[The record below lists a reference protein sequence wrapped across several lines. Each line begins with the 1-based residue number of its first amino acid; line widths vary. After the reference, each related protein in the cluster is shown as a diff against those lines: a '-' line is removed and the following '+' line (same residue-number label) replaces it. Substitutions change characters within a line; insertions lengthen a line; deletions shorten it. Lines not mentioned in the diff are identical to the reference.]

1 MRDMVVRMARNGSG
15 AVEEVLALAKERP
28 EMGVLRAARELR
40 NRGVRLSPSG
50 VRAIWA
56 RHNLGTS
63 YERLLSRKR
72 ERSGEAAVLSD
83 TQRALLQRIRVSR
96 RLSSRGKIDVSP
108 QGRREQLITAAAR
121 VIGEKG
127 YERASLHEICAA
139 AGILPG
145 SLYYHFKSKEDLF
158 IKVHAEGFRQLNDAV
173 DRAIAAHSDPWRRLE
188 AACAAHLELLVASDD
203 VSLVAGTSLF
213 HSAEPALQR
222 RLNRDRIA
230 YEKRFR
236 AMIGALPLRAE
247 VDQTLLRL
255 TLLGALNWT
264 KIWYQPG
271 RKTPAQ
277 IARHLVQH
285 LLRGALDARSTD
297 ATRRLAALAVA

>member
-1 MRDMVVRMARNGSG
+1 MATRSRN
-15 AVEEVLALAKERP
+15 ATEAVLALARHRP
-28 EMGVLRAARELR
+28 ELGVVRAARELR
-40 NRGVRLSPSG
+40 KRGVRLSPSG
-50 VRAIWA
+50 IREIWA

-63 YERLLSRKR
+63 YQRLLSRKR
-72 ERSGEAAVLSD
+72 EGSGDEAALSEA
-83 TQRALLQRIRVSR
+83 QRALLQRMRVSR
-96 RLSSRGKIDVSP
+96 RIGP
-108 QGRREQLITAAAR
+108 AGAEAPARREQLIAAAAR

-127 YERASLHEICAA
+127 YERASLQEICAA

-158 IKVHAEGFRQLNDAV
+158 IKVHAEGFRQLNETV
-173 DRAIAAHSDPWRRLE
+173 DRAVGAQSDPWRRLE

-230 YEKRFR
+230 YEERFR
-236 AMIGALPLRAE
+236 AMIAALPLPRE

-255 TLLGALNWT
+255 TLFGALNWT

-271 RKTPAQ
+271 RKTPAE
-277 IARHLVQH
+277 IAQHLVQR
-285 LLRGALDARSTD
+285 LLRGALDAGASETP
-297 ATRRLAALAVA
+297 RRLAALAVG